1 MTAEGMTSISVS
13 YEVRRQLNTLRTLS
27 GYKSV
32 NDFLNDLI
40 RAHKITKMNG
50 EIENLRERMRAVAD
64 VDVEDRVGNSLL
76 QVWELTFGPKTFFQT
91 LSTRVGQDLEVE
103 V

>member
-32 NDFLNDLI
+32 NELLNDLI

-50 EIENLRERMRAVAD
+50 EIENLRERMKAAAD
-64 VDVEDRVGNSLL
+64 VDIEHLVNRLN
-76 QVWELTFGPKTFFQT
+76 
-91 LSTRVGQDLEVE
+91 LSPFTG
-103 V
+103 

>member
-1 MTAEGMTSISVS
+1 MITQPLGLSMTAEGMTSISVS

-32 NDFLNDLI
+32 DEFLTDLI

-50 EIENLRERMRAVAD
+50 EIEMLRERMKAVAD
-64 VDVEDRVGNSLL
+64 VDVEHLVDRLN
-76 QVWELTFGPKTFFQT
+76 
-91 LSTRVGQDLEVE
+91 LSPFRV
-103 V
+103 

>member
-32 NDFLNDLI
+32 DEFLTDLI

-50 EIENLRERMRAVAD
+50 EIEMLRERMKAFAD
-64 VDVEDRVGNSLL
+64 VDVEHLVDRLN
-76 QVWELTFGPKTFFQT
+76 
-91 LSTRVGQDLEVE
+91 LSPFRV
-103 V
+103 

>member
-32 NDFLNDLI
+32 NELLNDLI

-64 VDVEDRVGNSLL
+64 VDVEHLVDRLN
-76 QVWELTFGPKTFFQT
+76 
-91 LSTRVGQDLEVE
+91 LSPYRV
-103 V
+103 

>member
-32 NDFLNDLI
+32 NEFLNDLI
-40 RAHKITKMNG
+40 RAHEITKMNG
-50 EIENLRERMRAVAD
+50 EIETLRGRMKAVAD
-64 VDVEDRVGNSLL
+64 VDVEHLVDRLN
-76 QVWELTFGPKTFFQT
+76 
-91 LSTRVGQDLEVE
+91 LSPFRV
-103 V
+103 

>member
-32 NDFLNDLI
+32 NELLKDLI

-64 VDVEDRVGNSLL
+64 VDVEHLVDRLN
-76 QVWELTFGPKTFFQT
+76 
-91 LSTRVGQDLEVE
+91 LSPYRV
-103 V
+103 

>member
-32 NDFLNDLI
+32 NEFLNDLSEPI
-40 RAHKITKMNG
+40 KL
-50 EIENLRERMRAVAD
+50 LR
-64 VDVEDRVGNSLL
+64 
-76 QVWELTFGPKTFFQT
+76 
-91 LSTRVGQDLEVE
+91 
-103 V
+103 